1 MPVQR
6 PIRGSRLPRLAVL
19 PLASLSVGHAWAGP
33 VEDKRASDAV
43 RVLNEIQQIP
53 EQGIPDKLLDE
64 GKAVVVI
71 PDTLKV
77 GLVLGGRRGHGLL
90 SVKNPDGSWSQPVFV
105 KLTGASVG
113 FQAGVQ
119 SSDVILVFRSE
130 RGLDNIINGKITLGA
145 DASVAAGPVGRQA
158 SAATD
163 ANLKAEILTYARA
176 RGLFAGVAL
185 DGSVLSLDYDAIER
199 VYGAGT
205 SPRALFEGRVRG
217 APGFIVDFKD
227 QLEEQ
232 TSN

>member
-1 MPVQR
+1 M
-6 PIRGSRLPRLAVL
+6 
-19 PLASLSVGHAWAGP
+19 PLALTKFLGSLLATLAALALASTPAYAGAK
-33 VEDKRASDAV
+33 EQKRALTALQVLKEVQSTPDSEIPASLLSKSYAIAV
-43 RVLNEIQQIP
+43 IP
-53 EQGIPDKLLDE
+53 E
-64 GKAVVVI
+64 VVKI
-71 PDTLKV
+71 
-77 GLVLGGRRGHGLL
+77 GLIVGGRRGKGLI
-90 SVKNPDGSWSQPVFV
+90 SVRQADGTWSNPAYIAITGGSF
-105 KLTGASVG
+105 G

-119 SSDVILVFRSE
+119 SADLILVFRTP
-130 RGLDNIINGKITLGA
+130 RGVDNLVSGKFTLGA

-163 ANLKAEILTYARA
+163 GELKAEILTYARA

-199 VYGAGT
+199 VYGSGI

-232 TSN
+232 TSR

>member
-1 MPVQR
+1 MPHALTKSIASLLTAVALTLLAAAPADAGTKELKRAQ
-6 PIRGSRLPRLAVL
+6 SALAVL
-19 PLASLSVGHAWAGP
+19 KEVQSTPDSEIPASLLSKSYAI
-33 VEDKRASDAV
+33 AV
-43 RVLNEIQQIP
+43 IP
-53 EQGIPDKLLDE
+53 E
-64 GKAVVVI
+64 VVKI
-71 PDTLKV
+71 
-77 GLVLGGRRGHGLL
+77 GLVVGGRRGKGLI
-90 SVKNPDGSWSQPVFV
+90 SVRQADGTWSNPAYIT
-105 KLTGASVG
+105 LTGGSFG

-119 SSDVILVFRSE
+119 SADIILVFRTP
-130 RGLDNIINGKITLGA
+130 RGVDNLVSGKFTLGA

-163 ANLKAEILTYARA
+163 SELKAEILTYARA

-199 VYGAGT
+199 VYGAGV

-217 APGFIVDFKD
+217 APSFIVDFKD